1 MKKIVPLLIAAAL
14 LCTGCRSNSNSTG
27 STEST
32 SSEPKAQTNASE
44 VLSPAEGD
52 ELPVDSGAAE
62 DAEMPGADEENRFLT
77 GTYLLN
83 DGDVHI
89 GYMFAL
95 EAEEPL
101 AMFYTFDAGFETEV
115 TYKIAENQIEFNGEN
130 DTVILDVISGDL
142 SIFDFRTA
150 VGLEFNLTHFSDAM
164 PDEILGSFYSNPQ
177 LCDIALDYYEKNHDY
192 RPTSCD
198 AENNADGTV
207 TLHLYDNMDDHI
219 ATLAWYTVDRT
230 SCVGTD
236 DVMLTDIN
244 ILE

>member
-1 MKKIVPLLIAAAL
+1 MKKIFPLLIAAAL
-14 LCTGCRSNSNSTG
+14 LCTGCRSSDTSG
-27 STEST
+27 SSEEST
-32 SSEPKAQTNASE
+32 TSEPKVQTNASE

-52 ELPVDSGAAE
+52 EIPVDSGADE
-62 DAEMPGADEENRFLT
+62 EMPESEDEDKRFLT
-77 GTYLLN
+77 GTYLLK

-101 AMFYTFDAGFETEV
+101 AMFYTFDAGYETEV
-115 TYKIAENQIEFNGEN
+115 TYNIAENRIEFNGEN
-130 DTVILDVISGDL
+130 DSVIVDVTAGDL
-142 SIFDFRTA
+142 SVFGIKTADGSEFD
-150 VGLEFNLTHFSDAM
+150 LTHFSDAM

-177 LCDIALDYYEKNHDY
+177 LCEIALDYYEKNNDC

-236 DVMLTDIN
+236 EIMLTDIN
-244 ILE
+244 LLA